1 MAPDDIEGLRARYA
15 TLRGYWRDH
24 GPQAELDW
32 HGAGIYDPDLGQCV
46 TQHYALSHLVLAAAL
61 LHELT
66 GEAGYG
72 DNAARMAA
80 LLARHQAGRY
90 RPFEPN
96 SIHWDFN
103 NFAWLNVALLPA
115 SSELRRLLADPSLDG
130 LAHENGTWAG
140 NWLTMRQ
147 VNSTLRRRL
156 GLRNRSW
163 RLGPE
168 VLLWQR
174 LFRRDGGIDEFPGRS
189 RPLQYHAYVLAL
201 MLRRFVATGDLS
213 SLDERRLHDGVG
225 FLLGHV
231 DACGRANYRGRG
243 QYQLFGEGCLR
254 YVLAVMAA
262 WHERADARGACAE
275 ALARIQGQVWPERPD
290 GLLAL
295 VGTDPA
301 GERRGSHYDYH
312 HVTVYNAFDL
322 AWRLLAL
329 HDARTIASLRPPR
342 RPAPGPAAGLLA
354 DSGIWLHRA
363 GPWLV
368 ALAAGEEMFL
378 SDVGLTF
385 CHIGGPRGVL
395 FTAPGGPHP
404 SRYGKMHGH
413 DGLRA
418 NVFGPLLVGP
428 DGTGLPHFQRGSLR
442 RDGDGVRARVSAGTA
457 RLDRLVRVDGKT
469 LAVTDTAV
477 FPAAAPVRHIFH
489 WAVPA
494 ALALHSAA
502 PGTWTVGRAG
512 ESPLAALRFAGAAPT
527 LARGEPFRGP
537 GGLVRPW
544 FIEAGAGPAEITFT
558 LELFE

>member
-1 MAPDDIEGLRARYA
+1 MAPDDLDGLRARYA
-15 TLRGYWRDH
+15 TLRGLWREH
-24 GPQAELDW
+24 RPQAELDW
-32 HGAGIYDPDLGQCV
+32 HGAGIVDPDLGRCV
-46 TQHYALSHLVLAAAL
+46 TQHYALSHMVLAAAL
-61 LHELT
+61 LRDLT
-66 GEAGYG
+66 GEAAYG
-72 DNAARMAA
+72 DDAARMAA

-90 RPFEPN
+90 QPFEPG

-103 NFAWLNVALLPA
+103 NFAWLNAALLPG
-115 SSELRRLLADPSLDG
+115 SDELRRLLVEPGLDG
-130 LAHENGTWAG
+130 LARENGTWAG

-147 VNSTLRRRL
+147 VNRALRPRL
-156 GLRNRSW
+156 GLRNRNW
-163 RLGPE
+163 RLVPE
-168 VLLWQR
+168 SLLWNR

-201 MLRRFVATGDLS
+201 MLRCFVATGSLS
-213 SLDERRLHDGVG
+213 ARDERRIHDGVD

-243 QYQLFGEGCLR
+243 QYQLFGEGVLR

-262 WHERADARGACAE
+262 WHGRADTGGACAE
-275 ALARIQGQVWPERPD
+275 ALARVREQDWPMRPD

-295 VGTDPA
+295 VATDPA

-329 HDARTIASLRPPR
+329 HDARAVASLRPPR
-342 RPAPGPAAGLLA
+342 RPAPVPATGLLA

-363 GPWLV
+363 GQWLV
-368 ALAAGEEMFL
+368 ALTAGEEMYL

-385 CHIGGPRGVL
+385 CHLGGPRGVL

-404 SRYGKMHGH
+404 SRYGKTHGH

-428 DGTGLPHFQRGSLR
+428 EGAGLPHFRRGSLR
-442 RDGDGVRARVSAGTA
+442 RDGEGVRATVAAGGA
-457 RLDRLVRVDGKT
+457 RMDRLVRADGPRLT
-469 LAVTDTAV
+469 VTDTAV
-477 FPAAAPVRHIFH
+477 FPAKAAVRHIFH

-494 ALALHSAA
+494 ALELHASG
-502 PGTWTVGRAG
+502 PGAWLVGREG
-512 ESPLAALRFAGAAPT
+512 EPPLAALHFAGPAPT
-527 LARGEPFRGP
+527 LACGEPFRGP
-537 GGLVRPW
+537 GGAVRPW
-544 FIEAGAGPAEITFT
+544 FVEAGAGPAEVTFT